1 MYMYDLDLGV
11 VKIKCCNEDI
21 IIGETYSKDETII
34 KLINVTWYRVD
45 KNKVQYEDNLI
56 IYKDEIK
63 NMEILEINI

>member
-1 MYMYDLDLGV
+1 MYDLDLGV
-11 VKIKCCNEDI
+11 IRIEYYNGDI
-21 IIGETYSKDETII
+21 IVGETYSQDETII
-34 KLINVTWYRVD
+34 KLINITWYRVD